1 MPGLFSE
8 LRLKDVQLRNR
19 IAISPMT
26 QYSCG
31 NDGVMTDWHLVHL
44 GARAVGGAGLVVVE
58 QLAVSPEGRM
68 TPHCAGLWSD
78 DQIPMLRR
86 ITDFIKST
94 GAVPGVQLGHSGRKG
109 SIRVPWEGYDQLPPD
124 DPQAWQP
131 IGPSDVP
138 FGGRFPRG
146 AKAAT
151 QEDIHELQTKFA
163 QAARRAE
170 EAGFQWLEM
179 HYAHGFLGASFFS
192 PLANNR
198 TDQYGG
204 SAENRGRFLV
214 ETFDAVREVWPERL
228 PLTMRIGATDFHPQ
242 SHTLE
247 DSLGLVHTLRTHGL
261 DLVDISMGMNTESGA
276 SVPWG
281 DRGFMVPAA
290 SRIRKETG
298 VPTAVSWNLGDPA
311 YADEIIRTGQIDLL
325 MVGRPTLAN
334 PHWPLYAAMVL
345 GQNAPHDLLPD
356 QYKYFLNKARDV
368 PHVSGFGPIQRQP
381 AGAEGNSGS

>member
-8 LRLKDVQLRNR
+8 FRLKDVRLRNR

-31 NDGVMTDWHLVHL
+31 TDGVMTDWHLVHL
-44 GARAVGGAGLVVVE
+44 GARAVGGAGLVVAE

-68 TPHCAGLWSD
+68 TPGCAGIWSD
-78 DQIPMLRR
+78 AQIPMLRR

-109 SIRVPWEGYDQLPPD
+109 SIRVPWEGYDQLPEEHPD
-124 DPQAWQP
+124 AWQP
-131 IGPSDVP
+131 IGPSGIP
-138 FGGRFPRG
+138 FGGGRFPRG
-146 AKAAT
+146 AKQVT
-151 QEDIHELQTKFA
+151 SEDIARLLEDFA
-163 QAARRAE
+163 SGARRAV
-170 EAGFQWLEM
+170 EAGFEWLEM

-192 PLANNR
+192 PMANNR
-198 TDQYGG
+198 DDEYGG
-204 SAENRGRFLV
+204 TPENRGRFLV
-214 ETFDAVREVWPERL
+214 EAFDAVRAVWPERL
-228 PLTMRIGATDFHPQ
+228 PMTMRIGATDFHPD
-242 SHTLE
+242 SHTLD
-247 DSLGLVHTLRTHGL
+247 DSVALVRTLASHGL

-276 SVPWG
+276 AVPWG

-290 SRIRKETG
+290 AKIRAEAG

-311 YADEIIRTGQIDLL
+311 YADEIIRDGKVDLL

-345 GQNAPHDLLPD
+345 GQNDPFDMLPN
-356 QYKYFLNKARDV
+356 QYRHFLNKSKDV
-368 PHVSGFGPIQRQP
+368 AHISGFGPIRGPTP
-381 AGAEGNSGS
+381 AA